1 MNKVDGHGT
10 APSVKTYSSCS
21 IHALA
26 SCTSTARTMAAM
38 RWLPFLCL
46 AVAAAGSMLHQA
58 RAQADS
64 KGFISIDCGYAG
76 EMYIESDTRQQLQF
90 APDVGFTTAGSNH
103 DISVEYMSTV
113 AFKLFKTVRS
123 FPDGK
128 RNCYKIRS
136 LVPGLKYLIRAWF
149 LYGNYDGLNTTP
161 IFDLYVGA
169 NFWTTMNMSRAA
181 PDQFLFA
188 EAMVVVPND
197 YVHVCLVNTGAGAPF
212 ITGLE
217 LRPLKSMLYP
227 DVSAKQGLNLLSRL
241 DLGTGSKTR
250 VIRYPDDPHDRI
262 WRPVDTT
269 AEYPSI
275 TTFRR
280 VENPNDDPFQ
290 VPTEVMESAITAR
303 NASALIE
310 ITMHPQPQPN
320 NPSPG
325 YIAILHIAELRI
337 LRGNAVR
344 QFYVN
349 LNSKQWSSDAITPK
363 YLSSGAIYGPIVPDQ
378 QGTISISLEPTAGST
393 LLPILNAFEIFSV
406 MPTTKVDA
414 ESEDGTPSPTPTTN
428 AGSKDGNFGPNK
440 SEDDVCI
447 GGSSCK
453 KSNKLVLY
461 IAVPIAGLVVIGS
474 AAVLIF
480 CLLRRKKQ
488 GPR

>member
-1 MNKVDGHGT
+1 MEPHLALKHTHRGT
-10 APSVKTYSSCS
+10 
-21 IHALA
+21 ALA
-26 SCTSTARTMAAM
+26 SCMSRARTMAAM

-46 AVAAAGSMLHQA
+46 AVAAAGSMLQQA
-58 RAQADS
+58 RAQADR
-64 KGFISIDCGYAG
+64 KGFVNIDCGHPG
-76 EMYIESDTRQQLQF
+76 ETYVETDTIAKLQF
-90 APDVGFTTAGSNH
+90 APDAGFIDSGSNH
-103 DISVEYMSTV
+103 DISVEYMSSR
-113 AFKLFKTVRS
+113 APKFMQNVRS

-136 LVPGLKYLIRAWF
+136 LVRGLKYIIRAWF
-149 LYGNYDGLNTTP
+149 LYGNYDGLNTSP
-161 IFDLYVGA
+161 MFDLYIGA
-169 NFWTTMNMSRAA
+169 NFWTTVNMSGG
-181 PDQFLFA
+181 PSDTYLTV
-188 EAMVVVPND
+188 EAMVVVPDD
-197 YVHVCLVNTGAGAPF
+197 YVHVCLVNTGDGTPF
-212 ITGLE
+212 ISALE

-227 DVSAKQGLNLLSRL
+227 QVSPKQGLNLHRRL

-280 VENPNDDPFQ
+280 VQNPNDDLFQ
-290 VPTEVMESAITAR
+290 VPTEVMETAMTAR

-310 ITMHPQPQPN
+310 ITMHPQPQRN

-325 YIAILHIAELRI
+325 YIAVLHIAELGI

-349 LNSKQWSSDAITPK
+349 VNGKRWYPDALTPK
-363 YLSSGAIYGPIVPDQ
+363 YLSSGAIYGAIVPDQ
-378 QGTISISLEPTAGST
+378 QGTITISIEATAGST
-393 LLPILNAFEIFSV
+393 LPPIVNAFESFSV
-406 MPTTKVDA
+406 MPTTKVDT
-414 ESEDGTPSPTPTTN
+414 ESEEGTPSPTPTTN
-428 AGSKDGNFGPNK
+428 AGSKDGNFGSNK

-474 AAVLIF
+474 AALLIF

-488 GPR
+488 GSR